1 MINNGTQAQ
10 GDDGGDA
17 SIWTQPRFVASA
29 TVVAI
34 IVVLGIVL
42 AVTGRG
48 GDSTAAPPAA
58 DTPPVAVAPVKGDC
72 DLPAG
77 DQTVPE
83 STPGDTRWE
92 LVGKMIAPTA
102 PSTYGPGVVKDGF
115 RTCFAQSPLGAL
127 YATASFWATVTFQ
140 PPPDVYRRLAA
151 ESPARERAIRDS
163 VGQEPGLGSSGGLQI
178 AGFSFS
184 SYGRSRAT
192 VKLAFRAANGRLLE
206 IVSTLLWT
214 RGDWRYEIPLDQRPP
229 ISALADLN
237 DFISWT
243 GS

>member
-48 GDSTAAPPAA
+48 GDSTAATPAA
-58 DTPPVAVAPVKGDC
+58 DMPPVAVAPVKGDC

-83 STPGDTRWE
+83 STPDDTRWE

-127 YATASFWATVTFQ
+127 YALRASGPRLRSSRRRTYTVALRQSRQHESARSGT
-140 PPPDVYRRLAA
+140 PLAR
-151 ESPARERAIRDS
+151 SP
-163 VGQEPGLGSSGGLQI
+163 G
-178 AGFSFS
+178 
-184 SYGRSRAT
+184 
-192 VKLAFRAANGRLLE
+192 
-206 IVSTLLWT
+206 
-214 RGDWRYEIPLDQRPP
+214 
-229 ISALADLN
+229 
-237 DFISWT
+237 
-243 GS
+243 

>member
-1 MINNGTQAQ
+1 MMNNGTQAHR
-10 GDDGGDA
+10 DDA
-17 SIWTQPRFVASA
+17 ENVWTQPRFVTAA
-29 TVVAI
+29 IVVGL

-42 AVTGRG
+42 AVTSGN
-48 GDSTAAPPAA
+48 GDRTAASPSAPSPPASS
-58 DTPPVAVAPVKGDC
+58 APAASRGC

-77 DQTVPE
+77 SQSVPVD
-83 STPGDTRWE
+83 TPQGTRWE

-237 DFISWT
+237 DFITWT

>member
-10 GDDGGDA
+10 GDGGGDA

-48 GDSTAAPPAA
+48 GDGTAATPAA

-127 YATASFWATVTFQ
+127 YAAASFWATLTAKT
-140 PPPDVYRRLAA
+140 DAETYKRLAVD
-151 ESPARERAIRDS
+151 SPARERAIAAAKD
-163 VGQEPGLGSSGGLQI
+163 QQKPELQGLQV
-178 AGFSFS
+178 AGFTFS
-184 SYGRSRAT
+184 SYARDRTT
-192 VKLAFRAANGRLLE
+192 VKMAFRLEDGGLVAADT
-206 IVSTLLWT
+206 TLLW
-214 RGDWRYEIPLDQRPP
+214 RGNDWRYEIPLDQGRAS
-229 ISALADLN
+229 ISRIADLGG
-237 DFISWT
+237 FVQWK
-243 GS
+243 GA